1 MWRQESDVFAK
12 NVIGETAPRGESEC
26 ADAISS
32 IRQHY
37 DRCHPDDTFEDLKR
51 RARFSKEDKGVL
63 RDWMALA
70 IERASPKA

>member
-12 NVIGETAPRGESEC
+12 IVIGETAPHGESEC
-26 ADAISS
+26 ADVILL

-70 IERASPKA
+70 IEGASPKA

>member
-12 NVIGETAPRGESEC
+12 NVIGGTALHCESEC

-32 IRQHY
+32 TRQRY

-70 IERASPKA
+70 IKQASFKA